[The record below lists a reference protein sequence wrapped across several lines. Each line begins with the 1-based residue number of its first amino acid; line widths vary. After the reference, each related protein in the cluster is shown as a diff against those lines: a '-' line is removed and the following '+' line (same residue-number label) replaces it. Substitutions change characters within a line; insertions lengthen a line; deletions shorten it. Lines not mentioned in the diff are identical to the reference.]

1 MKISSS
7 LSIQGKILKWQ
18 DISSFGKIL
27 DGAIRG
33 VEITG
38 AGCYHG
44 GAVFPGYEGEFFHR
58 CE

>member
-27 DGAIRG
+27 DGAIRAFAPFRG
-33 VEITG
+33 RVI
-38 AGCYHG
+38 
-44 GAVFPGYEGEFFHR
+44 
-58 CE
+58 